1 MRDFGVGAGGRGR
14 GVFRCDCHA
23 RPHIEMGKARFCA
36 ERIVPEIMGMGRLR
50 RFLWWKAALLSCPHS
65 FQAGDARLSRTLGS
79 NVDFFLA
86 PETGLLDFSLVQVIG
101 DARAAA
107 GAAHGSF
114 SFLYINI
121 K

>member
-1 MRDFGVGAGGRGR
+1 MRDFGVGAGEGGS

-50 RFLWWKAALLSCPHS
+50 RFLWWKRRFFP
-65 FQAGDARLSRTLGS
+65 ARIPFKLADDPFPYSWVECG
-79 NVDFFLA
+79 FFLA

-114 SFLYINI
+114 SSLYINI

>member
-1 MRDFGVGAGGRGR
+1 
-14 GVFRCDCHA
+14 
-23 RPHIEMGKARFCA
+23 MGKARFCA

-50 RFLWWKAALLSCPHS
+50 RFLWWKRRFFP
-65 FQAGDARLSRTLGS
+65 ARIPFKLADDPFPYSWVECG
-79 NVDFFLA
+79 FFLA

>member
-1 MRDFGVGAGGRGR
+1 
-14 GVFRCDCHA
+14 
-23 RPHIEMGKARFCA
+23 MGKARFCA

-50 RFLWWKAALLSCPHS
+50 RFGGSGAS
-65 FQAGDARLSRTLGS
+65 FLARIPFKLADDPFPYSWVECG
-79 NVDFFLA
+79 FFLA

-114 SFLYINI
+114 SFFTSISNNVSFCPQA
-121 K
+121 